1 MKNYLLRI
9 AIVLGALMMT
19 VTAQGVLK
27 EKNFQQTLN
36 VLRAELEQNYLKQK
50 VIMQL
55 TVYSLL
61 KNIARILYSW
71 IWGLP
76 A

>member
-36 VLRAELEQNYLKQK
+36 VLRAEL
-50 VIMQL
+50 
-55 TVYSLL
+55 
-61 KNIARILYSW
+61 
-71 IWGLP
+71 
-76 A
+76 